1 MSNKRVK
8 LNNLGIASFEIS
20 LIILSTIA
28 IAFMIGQASVVN
40 AQLDTGGAGFRYSVA
55 GAPKSVTPIPTGS
68 GTTAPLPESPVAGA
82 RDIYTLGEDAFNG
95 ELFEGAKGYGGIEGN
110 QFAGG
115 VPSHLVSAFIWAGV
129 AGLATYFIADLLGAS
144 EDQSQ
149 AAAYAVALGTGI
161 ARFGYLQAF
170 KEGALQG
177 FFKGLGFSGGGGA
190 FLWGVG
196 IAVVAFALLYKE
208 ESKKIVQFQCLPWE
222 APLGGQNCERC
233 NEGDLPCS
241 EYRCRSLGQ
250 ACQLINVGSEDER
263 CVWVQK
269 EDVSSATITPSQE
282 FLTDGHIYT
291 NHETRP
297 PSLGTKITRPGVA
310 NGCIKPFT
318 PLKFGFVTN
327 EAAQC
332 KIGTVSGESYEQM
345 QFFVGENNLFI
356 ENHTQSMNL
365 PSPDSI
371 ANLSGEEFILGKD
384 GRYDFFV
391 KCIDANGNANEDA
404 FLFSFCV
411 DPTPDTTPPV
421 IVDTSIISGSPVAFG
436 ANNVSVEVYTNEPS
450 ECKWSILDKA
460 FADME
465 NTMSCSTEIYEQN
478 ARLLYTCA
486 SELTG
491 VKDRELNSFYFRC
504 KDQPGKPEN
513 ERNVNTESYPF
524 SLMGSQEL
532 NIMSVAPNGS
542 VFGSTQFVQ
551 VELQVE
557 TSNGVNE
564 GQSTCY
570 FSDTN
575 AEGSF
580 IPMFETDSH
589 LHRQL
594 LSLSSGDYNY
604 NIRCVD
610 LGGNSDSVS
619 TNFSVF
625 TDSQAPFVTR
635 IYKEGSDALKI
646 ITSEKAECTYSL
658 NNCNFAIGEGI
669 AMQMTDPEKMTSH
682 FAKWDSGSIYYIK
695 CRDQYGNQP
704 NTNLCSVIVSASSL
718 L

>member
-1 MSNKRVK
+1 MKKEGEK
-8 LNNLGIASFEIS
+8 LLFGIAFTEIFLLVIATFSFA
-20 LIILSTIA
+20 LIIGELPLISA
-28 IAFMIGQASVVN
+28 G
-40 AQLDTGGAGFRYSVA
+40 DTGGG
-55 GAPKSVTPIPTGS
+55 TDTGS
-68 GTTAPLPESPVAGA
+68 KSAGS
-82 RDIYTLGEDAFNG
+82 IFSVFGEAFDG
-95 ELFEGAKGYGGIEGN
+95 ELFAETTTNAEGVIEVEKLK
-110 QFAGG
+110 GG
-115 VPSHLVSAFIWAGV
+115 VVQGTFQGHLISALLYAGV
-129 AGLATYFIADLLGAS
+129 AGLATYFIADALGAS

-161 ARFGYLQAF
+161 ARFGFLQARVA
-170 KEGALQG
+170 EAGGEALFG
-177 FFKGLGFSGGGGA
+177 EFFKGLGFANSGHA
-190 FLWGVG
+190 LLWGVG
-196 IAVVAFALLYKE
+196 IAAVTFVLLYKE
-208 ESKKIVQFQCLPWE
+208 ESKKVVQFQCLPWE

-250 ACQLINVGSEDER
+250 ACQLINVGSEEER

-421 IVDTSIISGSPVAFG
+421 VVDTSIISGSPVSFG
-436 ANNVSVEVYTNEPS
+436 ANNVSIELYTNEPA

-532 NIMSVAPNGS
+532 NVMSVAPNGS
-542 VFGSTQFVQ
+542 LFGSTQFVQ
-551 VELQVE
+551 VELQAE

-575 AEGSF
+575 EEGSF

-589 LHRQL
+589 THRQL
-594 LSLSSGDYNY
+594 LSLPSGDYSY

-610 LGGNSDSVS
+610 LGGNSDSVNTS
-619 TNFSVF
+619 FSVF
-625 TDSQAPFVTR
+625 TDSQAPFITR

-682 FAKWDSGSIYYIK
+682 FAKWDSGSIYYVK